1 MGFGQQAAS
10 IILKHGRE
18 KSIRNRH
25 PWIFSG
31 AIERVEGSPASG
43 ETVAIRTRDGGA
55 CGRGAFSPRSQITV
69 RVWSFQPDE
78 DVSESFFRTR
88 LERAVAFRR
97 SISGAGCGSSGRL
110 VYAESDG
117 LPGLIVDQYEDY
129 LVCQFLSAG
138 TEYWKNTIRDILWD
152 LIPVKGIY
160 ERSDVAVREKEGL
173 AQTRGTL
180 TGQTPPDLIEIEEN
194 SCRFLADVKQGH
206 KTGFYFDQR
215 ENRRRA
221 AAYLSRAEV
230 LDCFAYTGAFS
241 VAALKAGAAAVTVVD
256 SSTNATA
263 LAGRNIALNRLEKS
277 AVFVEAG
284 DVFALLRR
292 YRETGRNFDAVILDP
307 PKFALSAR
315 DVKKACRAYKDINL
329 AALKLLRPGGIL
341 ITFSCSHHVGSD
353 LFQKTVAYAALDAR
367 RDVQIVQ
374 RLHQA
379 ADHPVSLNFPEG
391 EYLKGLICR
400 VG

>member
-1 MGFGQQAAS
+1 MVLKQQNAS
-10 IILKHGRE
+10 VILKSGRE

-31 AIERVEGSPASG
+31 AIERVEGAPASG
-43 ETVAIRTRDGGA
+43 ETVVIRTHDGGV
-55 CGRGAFSPRSQITV
+55 CGCGAFSPRSQITV
-69 RVWSFQPDE
+69 RVWTFQPDE
-78 DVSESFFRTR
+78 DVSEAFFRTR
-88 LERAVAFRR
+88 LERAIALRR
-97 SISGAGCGSSGRL
+97 SAPAEGIASCGRQ

-117 LPGLIVDQYEDY
+117 LPGLIVDRYGDY

-138 TEYWKNTIRDILWD
+138 AEYWKNTIRDILWD

-160 ERSDVAVREKEGL
+160 ERSDVAARGKEGL
-173 AQTRGTL
+173 PQTSGL
-180 TGQTPPDLIEIEEN
+180 LMGKEPPDLIEISEN
-194 SCRFLADVKQGH
+194 FCRFLVDVRQGH
-206 KTGFYFDQR
+206 KTGFYFDQCD
-215 ENRRRA
+215 NRRSA
-221 AAYLSRAEV
+221 AAYLDHSEI
-230 LDCFAYTGAFS
+230 LDGFAYTGAFT
-241 VAALKAGAAAVTVVD
+241 VASLKAGAAAATVVD
-256 SSTNATA
+256 SSAKSVA
-263 LAGRNIALNRLEKS
+263 LARRNIALNHLDETS
-277 AVFVEAG
+277 VFVEEG
-284 DVFALLRR
+284 DVFTLLRR
-292 YRETGRNFDAVILDP
+292 YRKEGRAFDAVILDP

-367 RDVQIVQ
+367 REVQIVR

>member
-1 MGFGQQAAS
+1 MAV
-10 IILKHGRE
+10 ILKQGRE

-31 AIERVEGSPASG
+31 AIERVEGSPAVG
-43 ETVAIRTRDGGA
+43 ATVDIRTHDGRL

-69 RVWSFQPDE
+69 RIWTFQPDE
-78 DVSESFFRTR
+78 DVSASFFRTR
-88 LERAVAFRR
+88 LKNAIAFRR
-97 SISGAGCGSSGRL
+97 GGRPEENESSGRL
-110 VYAESDG
+110 VYAEADG
-117 LPGLIVDQYEDY
+117 LPGLIVDRYGDY
-129 LVCQFLSAG
+129 LVGQFLSAG
-138 TEYWKNTIRDILWD
+138 AEYWKKTILDILTD
-152 LIPVKGIY
+152 LIPVRGIY

-173 AQTRGTL
+173 PQTSGPL
-180 TGQTPPDLIEIEEN
+180 KGQSPPDLIEIREN
-194 SCRFLADVKQGH
+194 SCRFLVDVKHGH

-215 ENRRRA
+215 ENRRRS
-221 AAYLSRAEV
+221 AAYLSHTEV

-256 SSTNATA
+256 SSAKAVA
-263 LAGRNIALNRLEKS
+263 LAGRHIALNRLDES
-277 AVFVEAG
+277 AVFMEEG
-284 DVFALLRR
+284 DVFAVLRR
-292 YRETGRNFDAVILDP
+292 YMDIGRSFDAVILDP

-329 AALKLLRPGGIL
+329 AALKLLRPGGSL
-341 ITFSCSHHVGSD
+341 ITFSCSHHMGSD

-379 ADHPVSLNFPEG
+379 PDHPVSLNFPEG